1 MLLKNTPY
9 PVFNSVFRFTSFEPI
24 NLKTSPLKNITFLF
38 LTAFSSLS
46 LTAQNYIG
54 HRIDNYSGIHG
65 VMYNPVSVFDSRMR
79 ADINLISFGVSAGN
93 DYAGLNL
100 TQLGSGEDG
109 FDFEEEVNQNPT
121 DANNFYINTDV
132 MGPSFM
138 FNLSPKSSIGLI
150 TRVRG
155 LFNINNI
162 SGTLYENITND
173 FDTEQDFDFAIEN
186 LSGTAHL
193 FAEIGVAY
201 GRQLFYNQQH
211 FLKGGLTLKY
221 LNGAGGLFVHSPN
234 LSGNY
239 NATQETLNTTGSFDY
254 GTTVDFDNEDL
265 NFESMASGLGAD
277 IGFIY
282 EFRPDTTAISSRSQ
296 NKYKLKLDGDPVG
309 GKSWGGDWQ
318 IALKKGINL
327 EYQYGPN
334 STYIKGWK
342 FDKNAIKN
350 YIEKYANDHETPRD
364 YAPMG
369 GKVLVGGLEA
379 AFEVITEHCG
389 HCEMGIDEEAPAN
402 SVAGGNVNLDPFV
415 KKKRKNA
422 KVETEMFGGQK
433 VFVVS
438 PDRYFQS
445 RLGKSRY
452 ARYEKYV
459 GNDKLGEAI
468 RQYGRN
474 NPKNSIILK
483 NSGNGAMLYLKYGRN

>member
-1 MLLKNTPY
+1 MK
-9 PVFNSVFRFTSFEPI
+9 
-24 NLKTSPLKNITFLF
+24 KITFLF
-38 LTAFSSLS
+38 LTAFSSLP
-46 LTAQNYIG
+46 LAAQNYIG

-65 VMYNPVSVFDSRMR
+65 VMYNPASVFDSRMR
-79 ADINLISFGVSAGN
+79 ADINLVSFGVSAGN

-155 LFNINNI
+155 LFNISNI

-173 FDTEQDFDFAIEN
+173 FDTAQDFDFAIEN

-201 GRQLFYNQQH
+201 GRQLLYNQQH

-239 NATQETLNTTGSFDY
+239 NATQETLNTTGSFEY

-282 EFRPDTTAISSRSQ
+282 EFRPDTTGISSRSQ
-296 NKYKLKLDGDPVG
+296 NKYKLKLGLSITDLG
-309 GKSWGGDWQ
+309 
-318 IALKKGINL
+318 ALKYDESTVSAYNVTGSVNAQDFEDEDIETVLEENYPGTETLETVQLRLPTALHLMADYHLKNKFYLNL
-327 EYQYGPN
+327 QSSLSMISNTQERANRITN
-334 STYIKGWK
+334 SLTLSPR
-342 FDKNAIKN
+342 
-350 YIEKYANDHETPRD
+350 IETKWFSAYMP
-364 YAPMG
+364 
-369 GKVLVGGLEA
+369 L
-379 AFEVITEHCG
+379 
-389 HCEMGIDEEAPAN
+389 
-402 SVAGGNVNLDPFV
+402 SV
-415 KKKRKNA
+415 
-422 KVETEMFGGQK
+422 
-433 VFVVS
+433 
-438 PDRYFQS
+438 
-445 RLGKSRY
+445 
-452 ARYEKYV
+452 
-459 GNDKLGEAI
+459 
-468 RQYGRN
+468 RQYAGFAWGVGLRAGPLTIGSASALSNLMSN
-474 NPKNSIILK
+474 NSKAADVYLGLK
-483 NSGNGAMLYLKYGRN
+483 VPIYQ